1 MRMTKMKADVQGAIN
16 QYKREIG
23 FFRRLLQTPHPALTV
38 VESILESAGPDLS
51 PAEEFALAKCFI
63 KSSLKTLSVSSG
75 MKYAL
80 NRVVMRHD
88 EIEETKP
95 LRIPMRVSSG
105 TCNEV
110 PS

>member
-1 MRMTKMKADVQGAIN
+1 MRYIFCTDSAFI
-16 QYKREIG
+16 
-23 FFRRLLQTPHPALTV
+23 PPALCISVT
-38 VESILESAGPDLS
+38 G
-51 PAEEFALAKCFI
+51 EEAFPERFI